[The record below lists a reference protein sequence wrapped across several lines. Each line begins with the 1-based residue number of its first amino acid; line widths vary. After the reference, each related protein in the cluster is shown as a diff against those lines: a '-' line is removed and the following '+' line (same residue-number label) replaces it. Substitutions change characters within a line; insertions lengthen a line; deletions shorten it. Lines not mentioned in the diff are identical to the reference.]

1 MRIGLIAGEYPPLQ
15 GGLGD
20 YTRELARALAE
31 AGHEPHVLS
40 QFVEGASA
48 IETTPVGQHGL
59 TVHRLVSH
67 WDWQTRRRIEGFIRA
82 YKPDVLNL
90 QYQAAAYQMH
100 PAINLLPA
108 ALNKSVPTV
117 VTFHDLKE
125 PYLFP
130 KAGAFRRKAILG
142 MARGAAAAVV
152 TNVEDRDDLL
162 RERIA
167 NVFLIPI
174 GSNIA
179 PIDLVAFDPVAWRN
193 ANAIPHDVTLIG
205 YFGFM
210 NESKGGETLVRAL
223 AELRASGISAA
234 VLQIGGQTGAS
245 DPTNIAYAERLKNLA
260 EQLNVRSY
268 IFETGFVDERGV
280 SEAFENCTLMALPYR
295 DGVSFRRGTLMAAL
309 AHAKAI
315 VTTTPRLPLPE
326 VRDGLNMLLT
336 PPDNPSAL
344 AQAIARVLND
354 KGLRAHLQTGAR
366 DLSRLFQW
374 DYIAGEM
381 GKVFEKVSRATILPN
396 NERT

>member
-1 MRIGLIAGEYPPLQ
+1 MRIGIIAGEYPPLQ

-20 YTRELARALAE
+20 YTRELARALSE
-31 AGHEPHVLS
+31 AGHEPHVLCR
-40 QFVEGASA
+40 FVEGASA
-48 IETTPVGQHGL
+48 IETTQLGPHGL
-59 TVHRLVSH
+59 TVHRLISQ
-67 WDWQTRRRIEGFIRA
+67 WDWQTRRRIEGFVRA

-117 VTFHDLKE
+117 VTFHDLRE

-130 KAGAFRRKAILG
+130 KAGSFRRKAILG
-142 MARGAAAAVV
+142 MARGAAATVV

-162 RERIA
+162 REKIA

-179 PIDLVAFDPVAWRN
+179 PADLATFDGAAWR
-193 ANAIPHDVTLIG
+193 AAKAIPESTTLIG

-223 AELRASGISAA
+223 AELRGRGLNAA

-245 DPTNIAYAERLKNLA
+245 DPTNIAYAERLRALA
-260 EQLNVRSY
+260 EQLSVREHIY
-268 IFETGFVDERGV
+268 QTGFVDERGV
-280 SEAFENCTLMALPYR
+280 SEAFANCALMALPYR

-315 VTTTPRLPLPE
+315 VTTTPRLTLPE
-326 VRDGLNMLLT
+326 VRDGTNVLLV

-344 AQAIARVLND
+344 ATAIARALSD
-354 KGLRAHLQTGAR
+354 EALRANLQTGAQA
-366 DLSRLFQW
+366 LSKLFQW

-381 GKVFEKVSRATILPN
+381 GKVFVKCQQ
-396 NERT
+396 